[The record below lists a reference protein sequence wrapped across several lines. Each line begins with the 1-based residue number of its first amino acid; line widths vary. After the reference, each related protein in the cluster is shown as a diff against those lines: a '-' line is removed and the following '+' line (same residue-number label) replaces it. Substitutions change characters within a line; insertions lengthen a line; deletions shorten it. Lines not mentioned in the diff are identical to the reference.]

1 MIKVLWCLWPKI
13 IWRAHLPISRVRYLN
28 NLNYNWHIFSPKTLP
43 FLEKLSEPKMEAQ
56 GGIRDWLR
64 LHQVST
70 AISFLGPFWAEEE
83 KALPVFVFVP
93 LFIFL
98 VQSLGFS
105 CSASLRE
112 HGRPGLCKCRKDSEG
127 WSSIYL
133 LPKSFFSIN
142 NTERRGGSF
151 TWRQGRWTSRMGE
164 KDRAKCSLVLLG
176 QRHQRR
182 GGDCY
187 SNQNQNRRRRTK
199 SQLRRGRGE
208 VSIQNCRTDHCTD
221 IFHFHLTNSNSTSII
236 FRLFGLT
243 LAQTLS
249 GPKGAWTK
257 ETWCSWRL
265 F

>member
-1 MIKVLWCLWPKI
+1 MIKVLGCVWPKI

-28 NLNYNWHIFSPKTLP
+28 NLIYNWQFFSPKILP

-70 AISFLGPFWAEEE
+70 AISFLGPSWAEEE
-83 KALPVFVFVP
+83 CPKALPVFVFVL

-98 VQSLGFS
+98 VIQSLGFS

-127 WSSIYL
+127 WSSIHL
-133 LPKSFFSIN
+133 HPKSFFSIN

-151 TWRQGRWTSRMGE
+151 TWRQGGWTSRMGE

-208 VSIQNCRTDHCTD
+208 VSIQNCRTG
-221 IFHFHLTNSNSTSII
+221 IFHFHLTLKSTSII

-257 ETWCSWRL
+257 ETWWSKRL